1 MGNRGL
7 SAGMTVHV
15 IQRGNNKG
23 RIFETAKD
31 SSQFLVWLT
40 EAAETFGLS
49 VHAYVLM
56 TNHFHL
62 LATLESDDSLAR
74 TMQSLGIRYTRYFNA
89 ANERSGTLYEG
100 RYRACVIDRDEHF
113 LGCSRYIE
121 MNPVRAGLAAS
132 PDVYRWSSYKAN
144 AAGREDALL
153 TPHES
158 YLRLG
163 TDSETRRRN
172 YRAMFDAPS
181 QAFDDMLRAAT
192 NRGIG
197 LNDVANIR
205 KPGRPKKAA

>member
-1 MGNRGL
+1 
-7 SAGMTVHV
+7 MTVHV

-31 SSQFLVWLT
+31 SGQFLAWLT
-40 EAAETFGLS
+40 EVAETYGLS

-62 LATLESDDSLAR
+62 LATLESKDSLAR
-74 TMQSLGIRYTRYFNA
+74 TMQSLGIRYTRYFNTV
-89 ANERSGTLYEG
+89 NERSGTLYEG
-100 RYRACVIDRDEHF
+100 RYRACVIDRDDYF

-121 MNPVRAGLAAS
+121 MNPVRAGMAAS

-144 AAGREDALL
+144 AAGREDALV
-153 TPHES
+153 TRHDI

-163 TDSETRRRN
+163 HDDETRRAS
-172 YRAMFDAPS
+172 YRALFEVPS
-181 QAFDDMLRAAT
+181 QAFDDTLRAAT

-197 LNDVANIR
+197 LDDVANIR